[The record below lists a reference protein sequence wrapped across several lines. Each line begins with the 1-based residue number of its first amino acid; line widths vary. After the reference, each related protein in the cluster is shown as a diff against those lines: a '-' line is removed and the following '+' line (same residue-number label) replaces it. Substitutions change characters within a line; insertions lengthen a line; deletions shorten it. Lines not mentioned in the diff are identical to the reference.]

1 MSRLGSAPPVSQAH
15 ATMPAGELHLPL
27 ERLADC
33 VRALDPASR
42 ALLDLSVRRGMA
54 DDTMAPL
61 LRTDPFHLAWRRA
74 RALERVATE
83 VGREEPAPLAAV
95 RAAIELLPGDAFV
108 ERPALPAP
116 EPASTSVA
124 LVPLSKGGVDARG
137 ARRLGR
143 ALDRL
148 DAFAGSAPT
157 LRSALRGVALAV
169 AARAVRTVV
178 WRRRT
183 R

>member
-1 MSRLGSAPPVSQAH
+1 MSQAP
-15 ATMPAGELHLPL
+15 AIMPADELHLPL

-33 VRALDPASR
+33 VRALDPGSR
-42 ALLDLSVRRGMA
+42 ALLDLSVRRGMG

-74 RALERVATE
+74 RALERVATD
-83 VGREEPAPLAAV
+83 VGRESPAPLAAV

-108 ERPALPAP
+108 ERPSLPAP
-116 EPASTSVA
+116 EPVSTSMA
-124 LVPLSKGGVDARG
+124 LVPVSTAAVGEPRP
-137 ARRLGR
+137 RRIGR

-148 DAFAGSAPT
+148 DAFASSAPT

-169 AARAVRTVV
+169 SARAVRTVV
-178 WRRRT
+178 WRRRRT
-183 R
+183 S